1 MAPCTLAGGQSLP
14 LLCMFPF
21 HSTSSSDI
29 TRRPSLGRMVRSST
43 ALLMGCIGT
52 LILTLALLILFHENA
67 NATKGYSL
75 RTLENR
81 RSLLLLEQEVLN
93 MQIAQ
98 AQALETLEKDAQV
111 QAMVVPRGTKYVQ
124 AEERVA
130 GLLPY

>member
-1 MAPCTLAGGQSLP
+1 
-14 LLCMFPF
+14 
-21 HSTSSSDI
+21 
-29 TRRPSLGRMVRSST
+29 
-43 ALLMGCIGT
+43 MGCIGT
-52 LILTLALLILFHENA
+52 LILGLALLILFHENA

-111 QAMVVPRGTKYVQ
+111 QAMVVPRGTKYVE